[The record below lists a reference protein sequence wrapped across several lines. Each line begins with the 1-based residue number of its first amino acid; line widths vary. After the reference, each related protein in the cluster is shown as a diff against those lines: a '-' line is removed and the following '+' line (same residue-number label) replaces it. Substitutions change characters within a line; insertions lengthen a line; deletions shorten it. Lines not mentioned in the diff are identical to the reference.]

1 MESLKVFEEEKSIY
15 YLQKLCIPQG
25 ILPEIKLPKAAKI
38 FISENVF
45 YLCQI
50 FIKDIMH
57 PSYCTMDFSVQAYR
71 GALSEDG
78 NLPLIVQNKIDI
90 LQLSN
95 INVIQKISN
104 IKTVSVTVILKCT
117 ELVSF
122 WKNHSTYNNYVVKDL
137 LKLFLLTNQAYI
149 FLDCLKDFQIN
160 DIFCLYINSI
170 GNIDVGHITLTT
182 NVKIVKII
190 SHLRFE
196 QLYQNR
202 NLFHLG
208 GMERHSFLLAEIIQ
222 NFKKSY
228 ESDMALLKNQVQ
240 HKVLIIGPPG
250 CGKTTLVKTVAR
262 NCRVPLLT
270 ISGPELSNALP
281 GETEKSFKTM
291 FERAKMLASE
301 EFNDVC
307 ILLIEHIDSIFN
319 EKGNTK
325 SHLRRCTNYFLN
337 LIDSANEIKSLIIMA
352 TTDRVHLLDPA
363 VRRSGRL
370 DHEIFIGVPTEVER
384 NEILKPMCLRL
395 NLDTQIC
402 SEVAK
407 WTPGYVAADLAMLCL
422 DVARRY
428 HKLND
433 AGGKKNEEWISNCWR
448 FCLAKI
454 QPSSLKGQVGVINM
468 SKLSLND
475 IGGATAVKQALKQAV
490 EWPLTHPEAFVRLGL
505 AIPKGIL
512 LYGPP
517 GCAKTSLVRA
527 ISSSTNT
534 TFLAVSAAE
543 IYSPFVGD
551 AEKTISELFQK
562 ARMGAPSIL
571 FIDEIDALVGS
582 RGGRESGSQE
592 RVLSAF
598 LTEMDGVGLRADL
611 VSRRD
616 QGELLDRFSKLSLV
630 FFYLKI

>member
-1 MESLKVFEEEKSIY
+1 M
-15 YLQKLCIPQG
+15 
-25 ILPEIKLPKAAKI
+25 
-38 FISENVF
+38 
-45 YLCQI
+45 
-50 FIKDIMH
+50 
-57 PSYCTMDFSVQAYR
+57 
-71 GALSEDG
+71 
-78 NLPLIVQNKIDI
+78 
-90 LQLSN
+90 
-95 INVIQKISN
+95 
-104 IKTVSVTVILKCT
+104 
-117 ELVSF
+117 
-122 WKNHSTYNNYVVKDL
+122 
-137 LKLFLLTNQAYI
+137 
-149 FLDCLKDFQIN
+149 
-160 DIFCLYINSI
+160 
-170 GNIDVGHITLTT
+170 
-182 NVKIVKII
+182 
-190 SHLRFE
+190 
-196 QLYQNR
+196 
-202 NLFHLG
+202 
-208 GMERHSFLLAEIIQ
+208 
-222 NFKKSY
+222 
-228 ESDMALLKNQVQ
+228 
-240 HKVLIIGPPG
+240 
-250 CGKTTLVKTVAR
+250 
-262 NCRVPLLT
+262 
-270 ISGPELSNALP
+270 
-281 GETEKSFKTM
+281 
-291 FERAKMLASE
+291 
-301 EFNDVC
+301 
-307 ILLIEHIDSIFN
+307 
-319 EKGNTK
+319 
-325 SHLRRCTNYFLN
+325 
-337 LIDSANEIKSLIIMA
+337 
-352 TTDRVHLLDPA
+352 
-363 VRRSGRL
+363 
-370 DHEIFIGVPTEVER
+370 IFIGVPTEVER

-616 QGELLDRFSKLSLV
+616 QGELLDRFSKLSLGSKKEV
-630 FFYLKI
+630 IGQGVIVIAATNRPDSLDSALIRPGRFDKILLVGAPDYEERLDILKILTKKMPLAADVNLAELAKITELFSGADLNNLCKEAGLQALTEGGMNVEEINLVHWTYALSKVKPSLTDSQIEWYKNFVLR